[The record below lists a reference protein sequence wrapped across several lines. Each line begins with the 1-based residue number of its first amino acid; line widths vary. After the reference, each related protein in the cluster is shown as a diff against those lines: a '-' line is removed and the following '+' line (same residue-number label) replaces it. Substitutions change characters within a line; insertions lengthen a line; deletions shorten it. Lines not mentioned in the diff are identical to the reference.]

1 MNKKLLL
8 QTVILGLS
16 SLSFAQSIREIDRED
31 ISTLVRNSSDTTY
44 VINFW
49 ATWCSPCV
57 REIVYFE
64 DLHREYAEEAL
75 QVILVS
81 LDFPNQKDR
90 RLLPFLEEK
99 AITAQVLLVSDLD
112 YNGWIDLVDPTWSGA
127 LPATL
132 IYRGNKK
139 VFLEKELTKSEL
151 NEHVLQ
157 IHN

>member
-1 MNKKLLL
+1 M
-8 QTVILGLS
+8 LGIKALAMS
-16 SLSFAQSIREIDRED
+16 QSIPEIDRED
-31 ISTLVRNSSDTTY
+31 ISALVRKSSDTTY

-57 REIVYFE
+57 REIVHFE
-64 DLHREYAEEAL
+64 ELHRKSEGDPV

-81 LDFPNQKDR
+81 LDFPNQKER
-90 RLLPFLEEK
+90 RVIPFLEEK
-99 AITAQVLLVSDLD
+99 EITAPVLLVSDMD

-132 IYRGNKK
+132 IYKGGKR
-139 VFLEKELTKSEL
+139 VFLEKEVTMVEL
-151 NEHVLQ
+151 NEHVKQ